1 MTLWAKRIGWGTAA
15 LLALLVAAFASMIR
29 VNVQP
34 PAPPPTLA
42 AAPVASVP
50 AASAPHAS
58 TALALA
64 DPAPGPV
71 TAQAGDPLP
80 LIIPVEGV
88 VARQLSD
95 TWGQSRGNGAREHHA
110 IDIMAARGTPVLA
123 AASGRVEKIFESVN
137 GGHTIYVR
145 TSDGAT
151 IHYYAHLDTYLVA
164 EKQAVRQG
172 ERIATVGNTGS
183 AAGGAPHLHFEIKM
197 MQPGEGWWQG
207 QNINP
212 YPLLAQVAP
221 RS

>member
-1 MTLWAKRIGWGTAA
+1 M
-15 LLALLVAAFASMIR
+15 VR
-29 VNVQP
+29 VTIQP
-34 PAPPPTLA
+34 SVPPPT
-42 AAPVASVP
+42 VASVP
-50 AASAPHAS
+50 AASAPEAS
-58 TALALA
+58 SALVGS
-64 DPAPGPV
+64 PATGPV

-95 TWGQSRGNGAREHHA
+95 TWGESRGGGQREHHA

-123 AASGRVEKIFESVN
+123 AASGTVEKVFESVN

-145 TSDGAT
+145 TRDGT
-151 IHYYAHLDTYLVA
+151 TVHYYAHLDSYLVA

-183 AAGGAPHLHFEIKM
+183 AAGGAPHLHFEIKL

-212 YPLLAQVAP
+212 YPLLRDLQ
-221 RS
+221 R